1 MMSKNRIL
9 TEAIIISRYCDII
22 LGILQKHNNLSVNK
36 ILVFSFLIKRNKFTD
51 KEVYSV
57 KNSKDI
63 MLKCISKLSGAFQDY
78 CNEIEYIFKAIDLL
92 IKNGDLIFEDEEIRY
107 NSKSNKSIY
116 IENKFIEK
124 CINESNKMTDRQ
136 FLKEVM
142 HSV

>member
-22 LGILQKHNNLSVNK
+22 LGILQKHNNLSINK
-36 ILVFSFLIKRNKFTD
+36 ILVFSFLIKKDKFTE

-57 KNSKDI
+57 KNTNDI

-78 CNEIEYIFKAIDLL
+78 CNEVEYILKSIHLL
-92 IKNGDLIFEDEEIRY
+92 IKSGELIFEGEEIKY
-107 NSKSNKSIY
+107 NSKSNKVIY
-116 IENKFIEK
+116 RESKFIEK
-124 CINESNKMTDRQ
+124 CINESNKMTDKQ